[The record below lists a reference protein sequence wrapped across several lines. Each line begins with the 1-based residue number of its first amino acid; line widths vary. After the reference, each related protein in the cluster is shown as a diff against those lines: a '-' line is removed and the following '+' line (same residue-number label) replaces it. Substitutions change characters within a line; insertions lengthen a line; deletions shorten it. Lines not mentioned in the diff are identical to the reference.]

1 MFAASSQQWQQTQE
15 QMAKC
20 ARMHGNH
27 STRITDTTS
36 IVLAV
41 QHQFIVRR
49 RELVPDQELQEPVRQ
64 EERPA
69 IQAEED
75 FDLA

>member
-1 MFAASSQQWQQTQE
+1 
-15 QMAKC
+15 
-20 ARMHGNH
+20 MHGNH